1 VLGNVSRYSI
11 SLVVMNI
18 PENFDR
24 SNIIITSNQNVNNY
38 KNYPSEFKVC
48 NENEFINTFKMT
60 MNWIPSR
67 YSLHKPTIEI
77 DNNEIDRVMKF
88 SCQNNKS
95 LLDKKRNLFGKN
107 DKDPIVVLEEK
118 VDKIVDEEIDKYKR
132 FNLRRR
138 PTIDLCEI
146 DGESDGTLIDELI
159 NDNDEYTPIEE
170 PKLKPKCQRKRRK
183 NTKKPIKKL
192 TKKQKIQRELK
203 DLLQN
208 SEDFLKPKN
217 LENQEVDDTNEND
230 EFDITI
236 TEVQDETI
244 DKDDKNIIGKR
255 IILKNIKELEYK
267 GLKLHD
273 IGELE
278 IIEL

>member
-1 VLGNVSRYSI
+1 
-11 SLVVMNI
+11 
-18 PENFDR
+18 
-24 SNIIITSNQNVNNY
+24 
-38 KNYPSEFKVC
+38 
-48 NENEFINTFKMT
+48 
-60 MNWIPSR
+60 
-67 YSLHKPTIEI
+67 
-77 DNNEIDRVMKF
+77 
-88 SCQNNKS
+88 
-95 LLDKKRNLFGKN
+95 
-107 DKDPIVVLEEK
+107 K

-146 DGESDGTLIDELI
+146 NDESDGTLIDELI

-170 PKLKPKCQRKRRK
+170 PKSKPKY
-183 NTKKPIKKL
+183 
-192 TKKQKIQRELK
+192 
-203 DLLQN
+203 LLQN

-217 LENQEVDDTNEND
+217 IENQEVDNTNEND

-236 TEVQDETI
+236 TEVQEEMI
-244 DKDDKNIIGKR
+244 DKDNKNIIGKR